1 MANQP
6 TTLKDVWRNFYTYVI
21 QLIDLREDTDAKG
34 TIDSVRKYVELR
46 CYNVWILIAS
56 AVIASIGLDM
66 NASAVIIGAMLIS
79 PLMSPIL
86 GIGLSIGINDRKL
99 LSEALHNF
107 VVAIVVTLLTSF
119 VYFYAISPFSLP
131 TEEIMSRTKPTI
143 LDVFVA
149 LFGGIAG
156 IVAGSHKDK
165 TNALPGVAIATALMP
180 PLCAAGYGLAN
191 ADFAIWWGAIY
202 LFFINA
208 VIIAIATYVI
218 VRFLDFPLH
227 QHINQREQ
235 LKTNTFIAIFVVI
248 LIIPSIKILL
258 DTLNHI
264 ATDRNCKQFVE
275 EVINSEQHEA
285 FKWDIKKRDSIPEFK
300 IYLTG
305 RAIPIDSIPKL
316 EDKLNDYPHLKG
328 AKLTLIQTDFSRDK
342 SEIRTQVTEQKM
354 EMLSLLEEQNNRI
367 QQIEALQ
374 NQVREL
380 KNDSVPIESIT
391 TEIKALF
398 PELLDIKAGQMSDI
412 INDTVVVTKPIA
424 AKEEKENADKAKV
437 EQALANVIK
446 TETDTIKKEVRL
458 TTLKEKIVQVPFIS
472 LSWPAKMNKKTR
484 LDYEK
489 RMKSFLKVRHN
500 YDNLTIINQ

>member
-1 MANQP
+1 MANQL
-6 TTLKDVWRNFYTYVI
+6 TTLKDVWRNFYNYVI
-21 QLIDLREDTDAKG
+21 QLIDLREDTDAQG

-46 CYNVWILIAS
+46 GYNVWILISS

-86 GIGLSIGINDRKL
+86 GIGLSVGINDRQL
-99 LSEALHNF
+99 LSQALHNF
-107 VVAIVVTLLTSF
+107 VIAIVVTLLTSF
-119 VYFYAISPFSLP
+119 IYFYAISPFSLP

-143 LDVFVA
+143 LDVVVA

-180 PLCAAGYGLAN
+180 PLCAAGYGLAK

-208 VIIAIATYVI
+208 VIIAIATYGL

-227 QHINQREQ
+227 QHINQKEK
-235 LKTNTFIAIFVVI
+235 LKTNAFIAVFVII
-248 LIIPSIKILL
+248 LIIPSISILL

-275 EVINSEQHEA
+275 DVINSDQHEA
-285 FKWDIKKRDSIPEFK
+285 FKWDIKKRDTIPEFK

-305 RAIPIDSIPKL
+305 QAIPLDSIPKL
-316 EDKLNDYPHLKG
+316 EQKLDNYPHLKG
-328 AKLTLIQTDFSRDK
+328 AKLTLVQTDFSRDK

-367 QQIEALQ
+367 QQLAALQ

-391 TEIKALF
+391 NEVKAFF
-398 PELLDIKAGQMSDI
+398 PELLDIKAGQMSKLIKDTI
-412 INDTVVVTKPIA
+412 IVTNPVSFNTKSDHTTTQTQEKIFDAIETEIDTITQIVKTIVIQ
-424 AKEEKENADKAKV
+424 EKS
-437 EQALANVIK
+437 IK
-446 TETDTIKKEVRL
+446 T
-458 TTLKEKIVQVPFIS
+458 PFVS
-472 LSWPAKMNKKTR
+472 LSWPPKMNKKEKANYEER
-484 LDYEK
+484 LK
-489 RMKSFLKVRHN
+489 NFLKVRHN
-500 YDNLTIINQ
+500 YDNVTIINQ

>member
-6 TTLKDVWRNFYTYVI
+6 TTIKDVWRSFYTYVI
-21 QLIDLREDTDAKG
+21 QLIDLREDTDREG
-34 TIDSVRKYVELR
+34 TIESVRKYVELR
-46 CYNVWILIAS
+46 GYNVWILIAS

-86 GIGLSIGINDRKL
+86 GIGLSIGINDRQL
-99 LSEALHNF
+99 LSQALHNF
-107 VVAIVVTLLTSF
+107 VIAIVVTLLTSF
-119 VYFYAISPFSLP
+119 IYFYAISPFSLP

-143 LDVFVA
+143 LDVVVA

-208 VIIAIATYVI
+208 VIIAIATYGL

-235 LKTNTFIAIFVVI
+235 FKTNVFIAIFVTI
-248 LIIPSIKILL
+248 LVIPSISILL
-258 DTLNHI
+258 NTLNHI

-285 FKWDIKKRDSIPEFK
+285 IKWDIKKRDTIPEFK

-305 RAIPIDSIPKL
+305 QAIPVDSVPKL
-316 EDKLNDYPHLKG
+316 EKKLENYPHLKG

-367 QQIEALQ
+367 QQLAALQ

-391 TEIKALF
+391 NEIQALF

-412 INDTVVVTKPIA
+412 INDTVIITKSMDA
-424 AKEEKENADKAKV
+424 VKTQNENIDKTKASVKKK
-437 EQALANVIK
+437 IK
-446 TETDTIKKEVRL
+446 TETDIIKKIVKL
-458 TTLKEKIVQVPFIS
+458 TTIEEKIVQIPFIS
-472 LSWPAKMNKKTR
+472 LSWPPKMNQKTK

-489 RMKSFLKVRHN
+489 RMKAFLKVRHN